1 MNERIFQNNKFTNLF
16 LDSGV
21 LRQCANRRLFEVMER
36 GWPLYPPPQSLL
48 STPVV
53 DTAAHS
59 PDPAITTKTLIPSRT
74 RSVCCGVHN

>member
-1 MNERIFQNNKFTNLF
+1 MNAFSKITNSQIYSWTLGS
-16 LDSGV
+16 LGSVQTEDY
-21 LRQCANRRLFEVMER
+21 LRLWR
-36 GWPLYPPPQSLL
+36 GDGLYTPPPQSLL